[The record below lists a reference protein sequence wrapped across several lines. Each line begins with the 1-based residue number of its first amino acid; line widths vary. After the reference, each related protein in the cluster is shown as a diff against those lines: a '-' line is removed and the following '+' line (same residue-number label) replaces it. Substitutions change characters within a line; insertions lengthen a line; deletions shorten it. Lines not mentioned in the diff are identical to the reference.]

1 MPSDLNNETP
11 RKNNINPQL
20 NPDPSSGDNFFPNK
34 PSSSNNQFKP
44 PVLDGILKSIKDNK
58 KEKIILLILLTINN
72 IFKLLN

>member
-58 KEKIILLILLTINN
+58 KEKTPLIRGFQLPN
-72 IFKLLN
+72 IHQL